1 MKFGKWLKKQI
12 EQSLREWR
20 EQFLRYKELKRC
32 VKAVP
37 CGCPPSPAAEA
48 EFVAALD
55 AEMERI
61 NSFFLEQEE
70 EFIIHHRELQ
80 EDIAR
85 ALHRK
90 AAGLVTPEQ
99 HEAAVAAIRREIVDF
114 HGVMVLLLNY
124 SSINYIGLAKILK
137 KYDKRTGA
145 VLRLPVIEAVVEQPF
160 FETETV
166 SQLVR
171 ECEAM
176 MEAVFPEA
184 PEGQAAARRDREA
197 LAAAEAEQSIFRNTV
212 AALLTMED
220 VRAWSSTRGRH
231 SLPPL
236 NLPDSDWLRSFQM
249 ASGSPIPTQ

>member
-1 MKFGKWLKKQI
+1 MKFGKWLKRQI
-12 EQSLREWR
+12 EQSLLEWR
-20 EQFLRYKELKRC
+20 DQFLRYKELKRC
-32 VKAVP
+32 VGAIP
-37 CGCPPSPAAEA
+37 GGCPPSPLEEA
-48 EFVAALD
+48 EFVATLD
-55 AEMERI
+55 AEIDKI

-80 EDIAR
+80 EDISR
-85 ALHRK
+85 ALGRR
-90 AAGLVTPEQ
+90 AAGLVTPGQ
-99 HEAAVAAIRREIVDF
+99 HKAAVAAIRREIVDF

-137 KYDKRTGA
+137 KYDKRSGA
-145 VLRLPVIEAVVEQPF
+145 VLRPPVLDAVLEQPF

-176 MEAVFPEA
+176 LEAVFPEA

-197 LAAAEAEQSIFRNTV
+197 LAVAEQSIFRNTV

-249 ASGSPIPTQ
+249 IPTQ